1 MSWGDPVRNGL
12 SVGIGTL
19 VSLTSGSGVGGR
31 SRRGEPTL
39 IIDFV
44 PVDDPV
50 YGATLST
57 DFTAQQYQTYTRDPV
72 DPTGFIDIQVWN

>member
-44 PVDDPV
+44 PSDPV
-50 YGATLST
+50 YDYTLDT
-57 DFTAQQYQTYTRDPV
+57 DFLTQQYEAYATDTTAP
-72 DPTGFIDIQVWN
+72 GFVIIQVWE

>member
-39 IIDFV
+39 ILDFV
-44 PVDDPV
+44 PSDPV
-50 YGATLST
+50 YDYTLAT
-57 DFTAQQYQTYTRDPV
+57 DFLTEQYEVYAT
-72 DPTGFIDIQVWN
+72 DPTAPGYVILKVWE

>member
-1 MSWGDPVRNGL
+1 MSFGIPVRNGL

-39 IIDFV
+39 ILDFV
-44 PVDDPV
+44 PSDPV
-50 YGATLST
+50 YDYTLAT
-57 DFTAQQYQTYTRDPV
+57 DFLTQQYEVYAT
-72 DPTGFIDIQVWN
+72 DPTAPGFVIIKVWE